1 MAQGLL
7 KSTASVGA
15 MTLISRIL
23 GFVRDMVVAR
33 TFGASTGADA
43 FFVAFK
49 IPNFLRRLFAE
60 GAFSQAFV
68 PVLTEYKTKRSLAE
82 VKDLID
88 HVSGALTVVLFFV
101 TLIGILAAPLLILLF
116 APGFSK
122 DPTKFALASDMLRIT
137 FPYLLFISLTA
148 FAGGILNA
156 YGRFAV
162 PAFTPTFLNLAM
174 IGAALWLAPHLDRP
188 ITALAWG
195 VFLAGV
201 LQLLFQWPYLVKLGL
216 LPRFRFK
223 RAHEGVSRILR
234 LMLPVIFGS
243 SVAQINLL
251 VDTIIA
257 SFLVTGSVSWLY
269 YSDRLVEFPLG
280 VFGVA
285 LATVILPKLSQHH
298 AQASPEAFSRTVDW
312 GLRWVVLVSVPAT
325 VGLITLA
332 VPLLATL
339 FHYGEF
345 SVHDVVKS
353 SHSLTTFSL
362 GLAGF
367 IMVKI
372 LASGFYSRQDTRTPV
387 RFALIAMFANVVMN
401 LLFVWPLAHAGL
413 ALATSLAALLNAGL
427 LLRALRRTD
436 AYRPEAGWTAFLL
449 RIAAAG
455 AAMAAVLAWGAG
467 TVEQW
472 TQWHAF
478 ERLWRLFM
486 WIAIG
491 SLVFAVVALA
501 TGLRPRHLHLRDDA
515 P

>member
-1 MAQGLL
+1 MNTRIRTNTESRVLSRFSPRLSMPAVARPRSPPRRRQGKLRAPISSSTSNKSSTDFMAQGLL

-162 PAFTPTFLNLAM
+162 PAFTPTFLNLAI
-174 IGAALWLAPHLDRP
+174 IGVVLWVAPHLDRP

-195 VFLAGV
+195 GV
-201 LQLLFQWPYLVKLGL
+201 LGGVRQLRFQW
-216 LPRFRFK
+216 
-223 RAHEGVSRILR
+223 
-234 LMLPVIFGS
+234 
-243 SVAQINLL
+243 
-251 VDTIIA
+251 
-257 SFLVTGSVSWLY
+257 
-269 YSDRLVEFPLG
+269 
-280 VFGVA
+280 
-285 LATVILPKLSQHH
+285 LSH
-298 AQASPEAFSRTVDW
+298 
-312 GLRWVVLVSVPAT
+312 
-325 VGLITLA
+325 
-332 VPLLATL
+332 
-339 FHYGEF
+339 
-345 SVHDVVKS
+345 
-353 SHSLTTFSL
+353 
-362 GLAGF
+362 
-367 IMVKI
+367 
-372 LASGFYSRQDTRTPV
+372 
-387 RFALIAMFANVVMN
+387 
-401 LLFVWPLAHAGL
+401 
-413 ALATSLAALLNAGL
+413 
-427 LLRALRRTD
+427 
-436 AYRPEAGWTAFLL
+436 
-449 RIAAAG
+449 
-455 AAMAAVLAWGAG
+455 
-467 TVEQW
+467 
-472 TQWHAF
+472 
-478 ERLWRLFM
+478 
-486 WIAIG
+486 
-491 SLVFAVVALA
+491 
-501 TGLRPRHLHLRDDA
+501 
-515 P
+515 

>member
-1 MAQGLL
+1 MPAVARPRSPPRRRQGKLRARFCSSTSNTGCSDFMAQGLL

-68 PVLTEYKTKRSLAE
+68 PVLTEYKTNR
-82 VKDLID
+82 
-88 HVSGALTVVLFFV
+88 
-101 TLIGILAAPLLILLF
+101 ILAAPLLILLF

-122 DPTKFALASDMLRIT
+122 DATKFQLAADMLRIT

-174 IGAALWLAPHLDRP
+174 IGAALWLAPHLNQP

-195 VFLAGV
+195 VVLAGV

-298 AQASPEAFSRTVDW
+298 AQALPEAFSRTVDW

-325 VGLITLA
+325 VGWISLA

-345 SVHDVVKS
+345 SVLDVVKS

-401 LLFVWPLAHAGL
+401 LLFVWPLAHA
-413 ALATSLAALLNAGL
+413 AA
-427 LLRALRRTD
+427 
-436 AYRPEAGWTAFLL
+436 
-449 RIAAAG
+449 
-455 AAMAAVLAWGAG
+455 
-467 TVEQW
+467 
-472 TQWHAF
+472 
-478 ERLWRLFM
+478 
-486 WIAIG
+486 
-491 SLVFAVVALA
+491 
-501 TGLRPRHLHLRDDA
+501 
-515 P
+515 

>member
-1 MAQGLL
+1 MGLL

-23 GFVRDMVVAR
+23 GFVRDMVIAR

-68 PVLTEYKTKRSLAE
+68 PVLTEYKTKRDLAA

-88 HVSGALTVVLFFV
+88 HVSGALTTVLFLV
-101 TLIGILAAPLLILLF
+101 TVVGVIAAPLLILLF
-116 APGFSK
+116 APGFSQ
-122 DPTKFALASDMLRIT
+122 DAAKFELASDMLRIT

-174 IGAALWLAPHLDRP
+174 IAAALWLAPHLERP

-195 VFLAGV
+195 VFIAGV
-201 LQLLFQWPYLVKLGL
+201 VQLVFQWPYLVKLGL
-216 LPRFRFK
+216 MPRFRYK

-234 LMLPVIFGS
+234 LMVPVIFGS

-251 VDTIIA
+251 VDTVIA

-298 AQASPEAFSRTVDW
+298 AQASAEAFSRTIDW
-312 GLRWVVLVSVPAT
+312 GLRWVMLVSVPAT

-345 SVHDVVKS
+345 SVDDVVKS
-353 SHSLTTFSL
+353 SYSLITFSI

-387 RFALIAMFANVVMN
+387 RFAVVAMIANVALN
-401 LLFVWPLAHAGL
+401 LVFVWPLAHAGL
-413 ALATSLAALLNAGL
+413 ALSTSLAALLNAGL
-427 LLRALRRTD
+427 LLRALRRSE
-436 AYRPEAGWTAFLL
+436 AYRPERGWTAFLL
-449 RIAAAG
+449 RITAAG
-455 AAMAAVLAWGAG
+455 VAMAAVLAWGAG

-472 TQWHAF
+472 TAWGGI
-478 ERLWRLFM
+478 ERLWRLCM

-501 TGLRPRHLHLRDDA
+501 TGLRPRHLNLRSGA

>member
-1 MAQGLL
+1 MAKGLL
-7 KSTASVGA
+7 KSTASVGG

-23 GFVRDMVVAR
+23 GFVRDMVIAR
-33 TFGASTGADA
+33 AFGASTGADA

-68 PVLTEYKTKRSLAE
+68 PVLTEYKTRRSHEE
-82 VKDLID
+82 VQDLID
-88 HVSGALTVVLFFV
+88 HVSGALTAVLFVV
-101 TLIGILAAPLLILLF
+101 TLIGIVAAPLLILMF

-122 DPTKFALASDMLRIT
+122 DATKYQLAVDMLRIT

-174 IGAALWLAPHLDRP
+174 IAAALWLAPHMDQP

-195 VFLAGV
+195 VFVAGV
-201 LQLLFQWPYLVKLGL
+201 VQLLFQWPYLRKLGL

-223 RAHEGVSRILR
+223 RAHEGVKRVLR
-234 LMLPVIFGS
+234 LMLPVMFGS

-251 VDTIIA
+251 IDTVIA

-285 LATVILPKLSQHH
+285 LATVILPRLSQQH
-298 AQASPEAFSRTVDW
+298 AQASPEAFSRTLDW
-312 GLRWVVLVSVPAT
+312 GLRWVVVISVPAT
-325 VGLITLA
+325 IGLMTLA
-332 VPLLATL
+332 VPLMATL
-339 FHYGEF
+339 FHYGQF
-345 SVHDVVKS
+345 KLHDVVMAS
-353 SHSLTTFSL
+353 YSLTTYSL

-367 IMVKI
+367 ILVKI

-387 RFALIAMFANVVMN
+387 RFAVVALVANLLMN
-401 LLFVWPLAHAGL
+401 LIFVWPLAHAGL
-413 ALATSLAALLNAGL
+413 ALATSLAALLNAAL
-427 LLRALRRTD
+427 LYRALRQSG
-436 AYRPEAGWTAFLL
+436 AYRPEPGWTALL
-449 RIAAAG
+449 WRIALAG
-455 AAMAAVLAWGAG
+455 AAMAAVLVFGAG
-467 TVEQW
+467 TAEQW
-472 TQWHAF
+472 SHWHGW
-478 ERLWRLFM
+478 ERLGRLLAL
-486 WIAIG
+486 ITVG
-491 SLVFAVVALA
+491 SLVFATVALA
-501 TGLRPRHLHLRDDA
+501 AGLRLRHLHARAD
-515 P
+515 